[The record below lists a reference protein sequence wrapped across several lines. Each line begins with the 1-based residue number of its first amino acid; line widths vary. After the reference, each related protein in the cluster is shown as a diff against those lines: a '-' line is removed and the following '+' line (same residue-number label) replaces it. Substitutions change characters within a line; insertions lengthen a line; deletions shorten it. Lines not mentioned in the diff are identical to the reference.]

1 MPQGKVWEQEYR
13 RSKLLKFHPEPQK
26 DTLRFFK
33 FLRKKHDV
41 IVDGTHI
48 LDLGSGTG
56 RNANYLAKEGAHV
69 TGIEISPT
77 AVALAKTEAA
87 DISVSV
93 TYLVKSFGET
103 FPFPDNTF
111 DIIIDV
117 TSSNSLNESER
128 EIYLSEVNR
137 TLKPGGFLFVKA
149 LCKDADKNAK
159 ELIKKSPGREKD
171 TYIMKE
177 LGLTERVF
185 TREDFTAL
193 YGKYFKTLSLEK
205 KESYSKMNSRSY
217 KRNFWL
223 GYFQKSS

>member
-13 RSKLLKFHPEPQK
+13 KSKLLKFHPEPQK

-33 FLRKKHDV
+33 FLRRKHDV
-41 IVDGTHI
+41 SIEGKRI

-56 RNANYLAKEGAHV
+56 RNANYLAKEGAEV

-77 AVALAKTEAA
+77 AVSIAKTEAV
-87 DISVSV
+87 DLLLSP
-93 TYLVKSFGET
+93 TYLIKSFGEA

-128 EIYLSEVNR
+128 DIYLSEVNR

-149 LCKDADKNAK
+149 LCKDGDKNAK
-159 ELIKKSPGREKD
+159 ELIKKNPGKEKD

-223 GYFQKSS
+223 GYFQKSL